1 MTENNS
7 INGFCKNCLK
17 FSENASGPCIFCE
30 SPRIIHHEELFTLNI
45 AHLDCDAFYAAI
57 EKRDNPSLE
66 HKPVIVGGGR
76 RGVVSTCCYIA
87 RTYGVHSA
95 MPMFKALK
103 ACPDAIVIK
112 PSFDKYSQAGHA
124 IREMMHSLTP
134 LVEPLSIDEAFMDL
148 SGTQRIHGEPPA
160 LSMARLQ
167 HKIKKEI
174 GVTVS
179 VGLSHNKFL
188 AKIASDFDKP
198 SGFYVIGIAETKSF
212 LATQP
217 ISLIWGIGKKTTS
230 RLAKDGLKTIAQLQT
245 MDTKILAQRY
255 GETGLRLAQLAH
267 GEDKRSVRPKRDTKS
282 ISAETTFNNE
292 IDNYEALENILWKL
306 CEKISRRMKE
316 KKFFGRVLT
325 LKLKTSN
332 FKTITRRITL
342 DVPGNLARTAFDQG
356 RIMLAREVDG
366 RNFRLIGIGYSD
378 LSPADTPPPQDDFF
392 GEDRTKLIAREK
404 AVDTLREKFGNNV
417 IGAGRMLKK

>member
-1 MTENNS
+1 
-7 INGFCKNCLK
+7 
-17 FSENASGPCIFCE
+17 
-30 SPRIIHHEELFTLNI
+30 
-45 AHLDCDAFYAAI
+45 
-57 EKRDNPSLE
+57 
-66 HKPVIVGGGR
+66 
-76 RGVVSTCCYIA
+76 
-87 RTYGVHSA
+87 